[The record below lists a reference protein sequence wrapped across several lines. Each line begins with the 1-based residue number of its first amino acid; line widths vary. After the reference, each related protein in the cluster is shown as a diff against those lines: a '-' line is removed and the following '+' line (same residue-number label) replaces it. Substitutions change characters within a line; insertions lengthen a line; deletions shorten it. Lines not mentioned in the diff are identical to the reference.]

1 MRVILPL
8 DFDQRHNITVSFDY
22 RYQEGKNY
30 NGPVLFGKQ
39 IFANTGAR
47 LEFKAGSGTPYSRQ
61 YTPTFEGNSI
71 GVQTQGNSKIK
82 GDINS
87 ARLPWNSRF
96 DLKVD
101 KDFALNFDKDK
112 KTKYYLNVY
121 VQVQN
126 LLNQKNIISVYR
138 YTGNADDDG
147 YLGSSLGQDYLESLE
162 ASGGDPLA
170 F

>member
-1 MRVILPL
+1 V
-8 DFDQRHNITVSFDY
+8 FN
-22 RYQEGKNY
+22 
-30 NGPVLFGKQ
+30 
-39 IFANTGAR
+39 
-47 LEFKAGSGTPYSRQ
+47 
-61 YTPTFEGNSI
+61 
-71 GVQTQGNSKIK
+71 NSKIK

-147 YLGSSLGQDYLESLE
+147 YMGSSLGQDFLSNLE
-162 ASGGDPLA
+162 ASGGDPQA
-170 F
+170 FSDLYAGGDPQAFSDLYAVKINNPDNYARPRTVRVGLSFNF